1 MSRPAERG
9 VSAFVVEHPL
19 QKVHARAGN
28 RCAFDPAGR
37 RVVACPVGGGG
48 GNDCRSDCGGRGRL
62 DCGAGGS
69 AAGTVSHR
77 SPKER
82 AGK

>member
-28 RCAFDPAGR
+28 RCALDPPGGRVGAGGG
-37 RVVACPVGGGG
+37 GGGG
-48 GNDCRSDCGGRGRL
+48 GNGCRSDWGGRGRL